1 MGKIKYKK
9 IIKNTCSRRSMT
21 SLCLVSEAQ
30 LVVGVKVKHVVDL
43 KQTCIT
49 ERLNKTILETATMT
63 LSSYERC

>member
-1 MGKIKYKK
+1 
-9 IIKNTCSRRSMT
+9 MT

-49 ERLNKTILETATMT
+49 ERLNKTVLETATMT

>member
-1 MGKIKYKK
+1 
-9 IIKNTCSRRSMT
+9 MT

-30 LVVGVKVKHVVDL
+30 LVVGVNVKHVVDL